1 MALDVFKWCVQIQN
15 GGGVMSATNNDR
27 GIQFGNG
34 YQQNASSGFNTERRE
49 YKIVYG
55 GEDFAEVREFLRNH
69 RLKPFAFTPPY
80 DRIGIFIL
88 KADSL
93 GATPVGGGML
103 EINATIVEQFTA
115 V

>member
-15 GGGVMSATNNDR
+15 GGGAMSVTNNDR

-49 YKIVYG
+49 YTITYAG
-55 GEDFAEVREFLRNH
+55 YDFAEVREFLRSH

-80 DRIGIFIL
+80 DRAGVFIMKPDTL
-88 KADSL
+88 KAN
-93 GATPVGGGML
+93 PVGGGIL
-103 EINATIVEQFTA
+103 EIQATIVEQFTA